1 MLSVVILNAAM
12 LSVMAPV
19 MPSVVML
26 NVIML
31 SVVAPVT
38 PSVVLQNVSAPK
50 LRRKSYIELDPSLL
64 FVFFVPFDSR
74 SSVPCFHFYILDL
87 I

>member
-1 MLSVVILNAAM
+1 MMLSVVILNAAM

-19 MPSVVML
+19 MPSGVML

-31 SVVAPVT
+31 SVVLP
-38 PSVVLQNVSAPK
+38 NVSAPK
-50 LRRKSYIELDPSLL
+50 LRRKSFIELDPSLL